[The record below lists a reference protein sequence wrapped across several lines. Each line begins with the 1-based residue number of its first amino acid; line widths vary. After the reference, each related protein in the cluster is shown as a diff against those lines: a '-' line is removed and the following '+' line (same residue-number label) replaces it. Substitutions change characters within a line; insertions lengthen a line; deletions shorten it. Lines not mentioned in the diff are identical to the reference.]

1 MPRWPIIAPAKAGVA
16 DMAHDIENAEDL
28 VLIEQ
33 ARKERQTISWADL
46 RRKIL
51 AEMPREIEPGGN
63 LKPLEGHG
71 G

>member
-1 MPRWPIIAPAKAGVA
+1 
-16 DMAHDIENAEDL
+16 MAHDIENAEDL

-46 RRKIL
+46 KREIL

-71 G
+71 GG